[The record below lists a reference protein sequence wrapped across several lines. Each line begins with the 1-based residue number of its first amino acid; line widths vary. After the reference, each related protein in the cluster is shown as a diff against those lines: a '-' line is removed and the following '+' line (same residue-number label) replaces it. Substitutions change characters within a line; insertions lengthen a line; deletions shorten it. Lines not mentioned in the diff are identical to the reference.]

1 MATKK
6 VEVNEDDLKKAILI
20 LKCSKKYVQLPPADL
35 FLGNLWRVA
44 EKLGDKLMRN
54 ADLLLVEGK
63 GHPTLKHPD
72 EIKKPTEEP
81 TKEESPKEE
90 APVTAE
96 EPVAETP
103 VKEEPQQS
111 PTDEQPAA
119 VEEQPK
125 VEEPP
130 HRCRKRQKKAK

>member
-20 LKCSKKYVQLPPADL
+20 LKCSKQYVQLPPADL

-44 EKLGDKLMRN
+44 EKLGDKLMRK
-54 ADLLLVEGK
+54 ADLVIVEGK

-72 EIKKPTEEP
+72 EIKVTEES
-81 TKEESPKEE
+81 TKEEV
-90 APVTAE
+90 PVTTE
-96 EPVAETP
+96 NPVAETP
-103 VKEEPQQS
+103 AKEEPQQS
-111 PTDEQPAA
+111 PTDEQPA
-119 VEEQPK
+119 VVTEEQPK
-125 VEEPP
+125 VEEPL